1 MKGALI
7 ILAVTVLTGF
17 LLWWSDKFL
26 MRRRK
31 TESDAAA
38 PVSGGAA
45 VPEPDNEKKEEEKS
59 GSAEEASSDGSGECC
74 GLHLMCEKSGDAVFT
89 SEVIYYDDEELDRFA
104 GRAPEEYSGEET
116 EEFRDVLMTMLPSD
130 VPGWAHSL
138 DLRGIRPPQEIRDEI
153 LMLLREL

>member
-1 MKGALI
+1 M
-7 ILAVTVLTGF
+7 AVTVVTGF
-17 LLWWSDKFL
+17 LLWWSDKYL
-26 MRRRK
+26 LRRRSAENN
-31 TESDAAA
+31 TDA
-38 PVSGGAA
+38 PVSGG
-45 VPEPDNEKKEEEKS
+45 
-59 GSAEEASSDGSGECC
+59 SSDASEPNDGKEAGKESDGAEVASDTGSGECC
-74 GLHLMCEKSGDAVFT
+74 GLHLMCEKSGDAAFS

-104 GRAPEEYSGEET
+104 GRATEEYSGEEI

>member
-1 MKGALI
+1 M
-7 ILAVTVLTGF
+7 LTGF

-26 MRRRK
+26 LRRRAADGNAAAS
-31 TESDAAA
+31 EPEDAADA
-38 PVSGGAA
+38 PR
-45 VPEPDNEKKEEEKS
+45 PDDEKKEDKS
-59 GSAEEASSDGSGECC
+59 VSTEDTNSDGGGECC
-74 GLHLMCEKSGDAVFT
+74 GLHLMCEKSGDAAFS

>member
-1 MKGALI
+1 M
-7 ILAVTVLTGF
+7 VTGF
-17 LLWWSDKFL
+17 LLWWSDKYL
-26 MRRRK
+26 LRRRSAENN
-31 TESDAAA
+31 TDA
-38 PVSGGAA
+38 PVSGGSSDAS
-45 VPEPDNEKKEEEKS
+45 EPNDGKEEGKES
-59 GSAEEASSDGSGECC
+59 DGAEVASDTGSGECC
-74 GLHLMCEKSGDAVFT
+74 GLHLMCEKSGDAAFS

-104 GRAPEEYSGEET
+104 GRTTEEYSGEEI

>member
-1 MKGALI
+1 MI

-26 MRRRK
+26 LRRR
-31 TESDAAA
+31 AARDN
-38 PVSGGAA
+38 AA
-45 VPEPDNEKKEEEKS
+45 VPEPEDADDAPGPDDEKKGEKS
-59 GSAEEASSDGSGECC
+59 GSTEDATSDGSGECC
-74 GLHLMCEKSGDAVFT
+74 GLHLMCEKSGDAAFS

-104 GRAPEEYSGEET
+104 GRTPEEYSGEEI
-116 EEFRDVLMTMLPSD
+116 EEFCDVLMTMLPSD